1 MAVKELERTKTTVI
15 EQSPPPTETKPL
27 LQRLWR
33 KLRTIGA
40 TQDSCI
46 TVIENPAADDY
57 GYIGLLFATHFT
69 EKKTISYFNDVN
81 YFRINTNNF
90 RFIDRKAYSEV
101 RVIHGYNSALRLNY
115 EFLAADL
122 PANKDIILPRPTE
135 SPYRTAFFDPSQY
148 DKLLGAFMK
157 DGYADERLKDLSR
170 SLSQKIDNF
179 YLNERTGLLKLPD
192 NYARLKIPLS
202 EAA

>member
-1 MAVKELERTKTTVI
+1 MAVTELELTETKTKVL
-15 EQSPPPTETKPL
+15 EQDSPPTETKPL

-46 TVIENPAADDY
+46 TVIENPAADSY

-69 EKKTISYFNDVN
+69 EKQTVRYFTDVN

-90 RFIDRKAYSEV
+90 KFLDQDTFHKVHI
-101 RVIHGYNSALRLNY
+101 INPPNRLIN
-115 EFLAADL
+115 EQLMVD
-122 PANKDIILPRPTE
+122 NTTIILPRPSE
-135 SPYRTAFFDPSQY
+135 SPYRVAFFDPDHY
-148 DKLLGAFMK
+148 DYLLNRFIK
-157 DGYADERLKDLSR
+157 NHYPELSLKELNA
-170 SLSQKIDNF
+170 SLAQKIDNF
-179 YLNERTGLLKLPD
+179 YLNERTGLLKLPE
-192 NYARLKIPLS
+192 NYARLKIPLN